1 MKEKAVEEKPDV
13 LKRVLGFPSLFVV
26 AVGIVAAQ
34 SCFVSTLQ
42 GAGLGG
48 ASFLVALWIAF
59 ILTLCYVSTYSELS
73 LMMPKAGSISTYT
86 GVAIGHFPAIIAT
99 LSGYLGPI
107 LFAGPAELLLVQNIL
122 DLTFPATFA
131 HVGLLILAVF
141 TLLNLLGIDIF
152 SAVQSILTYGML
164 LTMLMIGVAGFS
176 SDRAQGLSP
185 NDLWQ
190 GFSHLGLDVFSLVVL
205 AIWAFL
211 SLEFICP
218 LIEESKQPEK
228 NIPKTMFLGAV
239 IILIVHSLIAYA
251 GMRHVRAQELIQSN
265 IPHWVLVNSLFKDWG
280 WLMISVF
287 ALTTTSGIINST
299 LATIPRVLFGMAH
312 HHQLPAIFKAL
323 HPRWK
328 TPWFGILFVAAL
340 QAIPLLILANSPDV
354 LLLLVISAATC
365 WLLTYII
372 AHIDVMVLRQKY
384 PHFKRPFK
392 SRFYPIPQVLGIIGM
407 GYAIFNNAPTTDLK
421 MKVYTNAALFIGI
434 TALYALFWVKY
445 TMKKGLFETEP
456 IEQAIKD

>member
-1 MKEKAVEEKPDV
+1 MKSTSVGEKPQV
-13 LKRVLGFPSLFVV
+13 LKRVLGFSSLFVV

-48 ASFLVALWIAF
+48 ASFLIALWMAF

-86 GVAIGHFPAIIAT
+86 AVAIGHFPAIIAT
-99 LSGYLGPI
+99 LSGYLAPI

-122 DLTFPATFA
+122 NLTFPATFA
-131 HVGLLILAVF
+131 PIGLVILGIF
-141 TLLNLLGIDIF
+141 TIFNLLGINIF
-152 SAVQSILTYGML
+152 SAVQSVLTYAML
-164 LTMLMIGVAGFS
+164 LTMLMIGIAGFRS
-176 SDRAQGLSP
+176 TPAMGLP
-185 NDLWQ
+185 LDALWQ
-190 GFSHLGLDVFSLVVL
+190 GFSQIGLDVFSLVVL

-228 NIPKTMFLGAV
+228 NIPKTMFLGAI

-251 GMRHVRAQELIQSN
+251 GMRHVPAEALIQSN
-265 IPHWVLVNSLFKDWG
+265 TPHWLLVNRLFKEWG
-280 WLMISVF
+280 WLIITVF

-312 HHQLPAIFKAL
+312 HHQLPAIFKVL
-323 HPRWK
+323 HPQWK
-328 TPWFGILFVAAL
+328 TPWFGILFVAAF
-340 QAIPLLILANSPDV
+340 QAIPLLILANSPEV

-372 AHIDVMVLRQKY
+372 AHIDVMVLRHKY

-392 SRFYPIPQVLGIIGM
+392 SRFYPVPQVLGIVGM
-407 GYAIFNNAPTTDLK
+407 GYAIFNNAPTPGLT

-434 TALYALFWVKY
+434 TAVYAFFWVKY
-445 TMKKGLFETEP
+445 AMKKGLFETEP
-456 IEQAIKD
+456 IEQVIKD

>member
-1 MKEKAVEEKPDV
+1 MKEKSVGEKPV
-13 LKRVLGFPSLFVV
+13 LLMRVLGFPSLFVV
-26 AVGIVAAQ
+26 AVGIVTAQ

-48 ASFLVALWIAF
+48 VSFLVALWMAF

-86 GVAIGHFPAIIAT
+86 AVAIGHFPAIIAT
-99 LSGYLGPI
+99 LSGYLAPV

-122 DLTFPATFA
+122 HQTFPDVFA
-131 HVGLLILAVF
+131 HVGLVILAIF

-152 SAVQSILTYGML
+152 SAVQSILTYAML
-164 LTMLMIGVAGFS
+164 LTMLMIGIAGFYSTPALGLS
-176 SDRAQGLSP
+176 SD
-185 NDLWQ
+185 DMWQ
-190 GFSHLGLDVFSLVVL
+190 GFSHIGLDVFSLVVL

-228 NIPKTMFLGAV
+228 NIPKTMFLGAIV
-239 IILIVHSLIAYA
+239 ILIVHSLIAYT
-251 GMRHVRAQELIQSN
+251 GMRHVPAEQLIESN
-265 IPHWVLVNSLFKDWG
+265 TPHGLLVNGLFKNWG
-280 WLMISVF
+280 WLMITVF
-287 ALTTTSGIINST
+287 AITTTSGIINST

-328 TPWFGILFVAAL
+328 TPWFGILLVAAL
-340 QAIPLLILANSPDV
+340 QALPMLILANSPDI

-372 AHIDVMVLRQKY
+372 AHIDVMVLRKKY
-384 PHFKRPFK
+384 PHFKRPFT
-392 SRFYPIPQVLGIIGM
+392 SRFYPVPQVLGIVGM
-407 GYAIFNNAPTTDLK
+407 GYAIFNNAPTPDLTI
-421 MKVYTNAALFIGI
+421 KVYTNAALFIGI
-434 TALYALFWVKY
+434 TAIYAFFWVKY
-445 TMKKGLFETEP
+445 SMKKGLFEAET
-456 IEQAIKD
+456 IERAIGD